1 MSSKVIIIDDEPLAR
16 SIVIEYIQH
25 FPDLVVYQ
33 VCSNGYEGVKAIQ
46 QYKPDLIILDIQMP
60 KINGFE
66 MLELIENPPAVIFAT
81 AFDEYA
87 IKAFDA
93 HAIDYLLK
101 PFNQDRFEKAIKK
114 WREQKNS
121 SAGEKQTKQ
130 LLDDVALTAPQNQRI
145 VIKDGSKIKIIPV
158 QDIFYL
164 EAADDFVKVFTKEGY
179 FLKNKTMSHFEQVLD
194 ASQFVRSHRSYIVN
208 LQQITR
214 IGYAMVTVYGMNS
227 KVGNISYYDPNQD
240 QTFTKPYSEETSKII
255 DQEVRALIDT
265 AYERTKALLTEK
277 KAQVEIL
284 AERLLEKE
292 VLFQSDVEALIGK
305 RPYEE
310 KKPLGEDEPHHSEGG
325 ISEGVPPYDPGVT
338 QHVPV

>member
-25 FPDLVVYQ
+25 FPDLVVSQ
-33 VCSNGYEGVKAIQ
+33 VCSNGFEGIKAIQ

-66 MLELIENPPAVIFAT
+66 MLELIENPPAIIFAT

-87 IKAFDA
+87 IKAFEA

-114 WREQKNS
+114 WREQKNRP
-121 SAGEKQTKQ
+121 AVEKQTKQ
-130 LLDDVALTAPQNQRI
+130 LLDDVSLTAPQNERI

-158 QDIFYL
+158 QDVHYL

-194 ASQFVRSHRSYIVN
+194 PSQFVRSHRSYIVS

-214 IGYAMVTVYGMNS
+214 I
-227 KVGNISYYDPNQD
+227 D
-240 QTFTKPYSEETSKII
+240 
-255 DQEVRALIDT
+255 
-265 AYERTKALLTEK
+265 
-277 KAQVEIL
+277 
-284 AERLLEKE
+284 
-292 VLFQSDVEALIGK
+292 
-305 RPYEE
+305 PYE
-310 KKPLGEDEPHHSEGG
+310 KDNHVAILRSGAK
-325 ISEGVPPYDPGVT
+325 
-338 QHVPV
+338 VPVSRTGYPKLKSILGL